1 MEAVALYDLQAQV
14 KVKWIAA
21 NGKCLN
27 GKMMS
32 GGSAG
37 T

>member
-1 MEAVALYDLQAQV
+1 MEAVALYDFQAQV
-14 KVKWIAA
+14 KVTWIAA
-21 NGKCLN
+21 KGKYLN